1 MAYVWNKWCVY
12 LCDGDAKGYIMVR
25 LGNSVKWTRT
35 PAVIL
40 NCHHHFATVV
50 LMLRSSEKSYL
61 KDYLVIFCMYAVHFI
76 PTLDGAI
83 LPALII
89 DPRSFF
95 SVYGEKYSMGFYS
108 RTRYKFMCYVL
119 HMLWLVC
126 VCSHIFI
133 PS

>member
-35 PAVIL
+35 PAVRL
-40 NCHHHFATVV
+40 NCLHQFVTVV

-61 KDYLVIFCMYAVHFI
+61 KDYLWLSMYSVHFI

-95 SVYGEKYSMGFYS
+95 SVYGDKYSMGS

-126 VCSHIFI
+126 VCSHTFI